1 MHVTQPP
8 SSPNRSEAAV
18 EGGDPACWL
27 HLVCPEC
34 GRLDPDP
41 ERRVCR
47 ACGAAL
53 PDPEEP

>member
-1 MHVTQPP
+1 MQVEEPQPFGSMEP
-8 SSPNRSEAAV
+8 AI

-47 ACGAAL
+47 ACGAEL
-53 PDPEEP
+53 PDPEES

>member
-1 MHVTQPP
+1 VQVEEPQPFGSMEP
-8 SSPNRSEAAV
+8 AI

-47 ACGAAL
+47 ACGAEL
-53 PDPEEP
+53 PDPEES